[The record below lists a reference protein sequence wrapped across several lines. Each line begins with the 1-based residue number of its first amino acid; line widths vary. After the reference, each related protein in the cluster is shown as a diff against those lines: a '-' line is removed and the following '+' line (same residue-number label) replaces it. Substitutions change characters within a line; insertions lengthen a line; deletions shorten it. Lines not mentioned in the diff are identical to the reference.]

1 MFDLK
6 YLDWGHQRL
15 AKEEAREM
23 MMKESIQDG
32 GQFSFQAKTG
42 LSQFIKVYTTVHGSH
57 PLQKAQ
63 QQQKSF
69 NY

>member
-1 MFDLK
+1 
-6 YLDWGHQRL
+6 
-15 AKEEAREM
+15 
-23 MMKESIQDG
+23 MKESIQDG
-32 GQFSFQAKTG
+32 GQFSFQVKTG
-42 LSQFIKVYTTVHGSH
+42 LSQYIKAYTTVHGSH